1 MDTLKQTILWDG
13 KWQFRLDQVR
23 LASGHEMELAL
34 IEHPGSVVLVPMMG
48 DDVLMVEQ
56 FRPVIGRNLLEL
68 PAGTLDADEPHIEA
82 AQREL
87 REETGY
93 RADELILLG
102 DMLPSPGTSNE
113 VMKIYLARG
122 LSKDPL
128 PMDEDEEIEIRPM
141 PLNQLVNM
149 ALSGELTD
157 AKSVVGVLQ
166 TNAYLGTLTADHS
179 P

>member
-1 MDTLKQTILWDG
+1 MDTLQKTVLWDG
-13 KWQFRLDQVR
+13 KWQFRLDRVR
-23 LASGHEMELAL
+23 LESGYEMDLAL
-34 IEHPGSVVLVPMMG
+34 IEHPGSVVLVPMVG

-56 FRPVIGRNLLEL
+56 FRPVIGRKLIEL
-68 PAGTLDADEPHIEA
+68 PAGTLDADEPHVEA

-93 RADELILLG
+93 RAQTLTLLG

-113 VMKIYLARG
+113 VMKIYLAQG
-122 LSKDPL
+122 LSEDPL

-141 PLNQLVNM
+141 PLKMLVEM
-149 ALSGELTD
+149 ALQGKLTD

-166 TNAYLGTLTADHS
+166 ANAFLNGS
-179 P
+179 Q